1 MVSPIY
7 TRDQRE
13 QLERDAITY
22 GALSRIAQELA
33 LILSV
38 PSPDVPGDL
47 IAELQRLHKDACDDL
62 ERARAIGSGP

>member
-1 MVSPIY
+1 MVSHIY

-13 QLERDAITY
+13 QLERDTITY
-22 GALSRIAQELA
+22 GALSRLAQELA

-47 IAELQRLHKDACDDL
+47 IAELQRLHKDATEAL
-62 ERARAIGSGP
+62 SKGRA